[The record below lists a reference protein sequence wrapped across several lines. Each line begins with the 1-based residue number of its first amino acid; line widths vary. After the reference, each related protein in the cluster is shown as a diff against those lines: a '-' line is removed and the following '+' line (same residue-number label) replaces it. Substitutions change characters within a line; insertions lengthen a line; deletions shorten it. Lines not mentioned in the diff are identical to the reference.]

1 MMRWTNKFLAM
12 VGRDSVEPKFDLTSD
27 LRPLTSGNRGPT
39 ESRPAVGGNPQ
50 SAICRSDGSD
60 GSANPQSAIRN
71 PQSSHGS
78 TESRPTVVCLLLL
91 VAALAAPA
99 ADSTNAAPGRLLLR
113 NGDSL
118 DGNLLSIDTNQVV
131 LWQNEDVAG
140 PIEFKLGSVSQFD
153 FHPPS
158 PPDRGTNYPCKVV
171 LTQGDVL
178 EGSLVSCDR
187 DNVRLQTWYAG
198 QLLFPRNQ
206 VQSVLFFP
214 TAPDLFTVIG
224 AEGWT
229 QGAASGV
236 LGAEAGQWTFRD
248 GAFYASK
255 SASIARDLKLPDTAE
270 LQFDLAWSGPLA
282 LSLALY
288 ADSLQP
294 MLIADK
300 DKMPDFGAFYSM
312 HFQSLYVDVARI
324 KKRENP
330 IINLPPVIVNA
341 FSQTNRVHI
350 DVRARKKSNTL
361 ALLVNGQLLQ
371 VWNDTNGFIGEGTAV
386 RFVHNGLGLI
396 KISNLRLA
404 PWDGVLEAGQTNI
417 PPADQDTV
425 WLTNN
430 AFLSGVIESLAD
442 GKMTLRGK
450 LNKTEVPLERV
461 SRLAFA
467 SAPGEPAKELE
478 GSVHAVFSHGGPVTF
493 QLESWTAE
501 GVNVRSPV
509 FGQARFDSN
518 AFRRLVFRP
527 LDAAAG
533 SGTNSGPARTSII
546 RPAVPLP

>member
-1 MMRWTNKFLAM
+1 MMRWTNKFLWK
-12 VGRDSVEPKFDLTSD
+12 VGRSCCFALIQ
-27 LRPLTSGNRGPT
+27 
-39 ESRPAVGGNPQ
+39 GGAAAPPYLIL
-50 SAICRSDGSD
+50 A
-60 GSANPQSAIRN
+60 
-71 PQSSHGS
+71 
-78 TESRPTVVCLLLL
+78 
-91 VAALAAPA
+91 AALAVVASALCADGPALTAPA
-99 ADSTNAAPGRLLLR
+99 AGSTNAAPGRLLLR

-118 DGNLLSIDTNQVV
+118 DGDLVSIDTNQVV
-131 LWQNEDVAG
+131 LWKNVDVAG
-140 PIEFKLGSVSQFD
+140 PIEFKLDSISQLD
-153 FHPPS
+153 FHPPV
-158 PPDRGTNYPCKVV
+158 PPDRGTNYPCKVF

-187 DNVRLQTWYAG
+187 DNVCLQTWYAG
-198 QLLFPRNQ
+198 QLLFPRKQ

-214 TAPDLFTVIG
+214 TAPDLFTVTG
-224 AEGWT
+224 PEGWT

-255 SASIARDLKLPDTAE
+255 SASIARDVKLPDTAE

-300 DKMPDFGAFYSM
+300 DKIPDFGAFYSM

-324 KKRENP
+324 KKKENP
-330 IINLPPVIVNA
+330 IINLPPVIVNT

-371 VWNDTNGFIGEGTAV
+371 VWTDTNGFVGEGTAV

-396 KISNLRLA
+396 KVSDLRLA
-404 PWDGVLEAGQTNI
+404 PWDGVLESAQTNL

-430 AFLSGVIESLAD
+430 TFLSGVIESLAG

-450 LNKTEVPLERV
+450 EDNTEVPLERV
-461 SRLAFA
+461 SRLVLA

-478 GSVHAVFSHGGPVTF
+478 GSVHAVFAHGGPVTF
-493 QLESWTAE
+493 QLESWTA
-501 GVNVRSPV
+501 GSVNVRSPV
-509 FGQARFDSN
+509 FGQAKFDPN

-527 LDAAAG
+527 LDPAAG
-533 SGTNSGPARTSII
+533 EGTNSTPARPPI
-546 RPAVPLP
+546 LLH